1 MDMPGG
7 GCVVTLAF
15 ESAAGSGRLR
25 KKRNTSKA
33 CAHEAV
39 GIGPKAR
46 RLARAYRR
54 IGPFYRGGRQRPADR
69 SPSSATYQVPAPKV
83 AWRKARGRCEPRLG
97 QKGHAAHHCVRP
109 HRRSP
114 THAGRLVHQPRESK
128 RQPQQAALGL
138 VTKNGR
144 RRDSLS
150 LDTERHSVLMT
161 CVTCVSRVRSGRGAV
176 AACHRPCA
184 TLPPCAKHTPHRPDS
199 RRSAPARNACCS
211 PGWLTTF
218 SM

>member
-1 MDMPGG
+1 MRLTNQSAVTTAGLPSASHQPWRTGRTASTALSGYGRSGG
-7 GCVVTLAF
+7 PPLPTL
-15 ESAAGSGRLR
+15 
-25 KKRNTSKA
+25 
-33 CAHEAV
+33 
-39 GIGPKAR
+39 
-46 RLARAYRR
+46 
-54 IGPFYRGGRQRPADR
+54 
-69 SPSSATYQVPAPKV
+69 PSSSTRLSLCR
-83 AWRKARGRCEPRLG
+83 RKAHITPKPLQFAPTTEPPKRCKLWLG
-97 QKGHAAHHCVRP
+97 QNGHAAHHCVRP

-128 RQPQQAALGL
+128 RQPQQAALGP
-138 VTKNGR
+138 VTKNGK

-184 TLPPCAKHTPHRPDS
+184 TLPPCAKHTPHRSDS